1 MKKGIAK
8 KYYKKVNTTFEG
20 LNKQDEFAKIF
31 NNLIDN
37 AETSLYQRERKERRI
52 FDDSWIKE
60 VEDILPVID
69 KLTRNPG
76 ESLKKIQE
84 VVPVERAKKIDAD
97 TVRHLA
103 ANTQLI
109 KSTDDKG
116 NIVPKKV
123 LTSYSD
129 SNLGTYENRFLMT
142 LVDKLF
148 TFIEIRYNLILE
160 KAKTEYVNYLKMESI
175 IDTDNAIISYDITF
189 KIHQKTA
196 EDEVGKKNMDMLK
209 KMTFIRQLITNY
221 KMSKFMK
228 DMSSFTPIRPPIM
241 KTNVILKNYDFKACY
256 DMWVLLDEIDQIGYD
271 VDVYERDVDF
281 DERYI
286 SDLKNAML
294 VIYGAIANNQVEDF
308 EFSYEEPFNYRK
320 KRNPNIL
327 TKYVGDEYI
336 EPMSYLIQDNSLNQ
350 YFLDQ
355 IRKTTNNR
363 YSELRETG
371 IPEKEAINIIY
382 ERLIAIGR
390 SAFIDFINENF
401 NAEEETD
408 ISEKIKIQNKVLGIY
423 RDIEKINKD
432 HTKELTTQKA
442 IATLSVKNY
451 KEELRKEEE
460 YKKMQKEI
468 AEAEAKKKEMDKKLA
483 EQAKEIEEKKRL
495 EKAKKILEE
504 AEKERREKKLR
515 ELREY

>member
-20 LNKQDEFAKIF
+20 LNRQDDFAKIF

-109 KSTDDKG
+109 KSTDEAG
-116 NIVPKKV
+116 NVMPKKV

-129 SNLGTYENRFLMT
+129 SDLGTYENRFLMT

-148 TFIEIRYNLILE
+148 TFIEIRYNLILD
-160 KAKTEYVNYLKMESI
+160 KAKTEYVNYLKLEST
-175 IDTDNAIISYDITF
+175 IDTDDAIIDYDITF

-196 EDEVGKKNMDMLK
+196 EDEVGKKNMEMLK
-209 KMTFIRQLITNY
+209 KMTYIRQLITNY
-221 KMSKFMK
+221 KMSRFMK
-228 DMSSFTPIRPPIM
+228 DMSNFVPIRPPIM
-241 KTNVILKNYDFKACY
+241 KTNVILKNYDFRACY
-256 DMWVLLDEIDQIGYD
+256 DMWVLLDEIDQVGYD
-271 VDVYERDVDF
+271 VDVYERDVKF
-281 DERYI
+281 DEKYFD
-286 SDLKNAML
+286 DLKNAML
-294 VIYGAIANNQVEDF
+294 VIYGAISNNQVEEF

-320 KRNPNIL
+320 KRNPKIL
-327 TKYVGDEYI
+327 SKYIGDEYI
-336 EPMSYLIQDNSLNQ
+336 EPMNYIIQDNSLNQ

-355 IRKTTNNR
+355 IRRSNNQR
-363 YSELRETG
+363 YSDLRETG
-371 IPEKEAINIIY
+371 IPEKEAIDIIY
-382 ERLIAIGR
+382 ERLTAIGR
-390 SAFIDFINENF
+390 AAFIDFINDNF
-401 NAEEETD
+401 KPEEEKD
-408 ISEKIKIQNKVLGIY
+408 INEKIKIQNKILAIY
-423 RDIEKINKD
+423 RDIERINKE
-432 HTKELTTQKA
+432 HTKELSTQKA

-451 KEELRKEEE
+451 KEELKKEIE
-460 YKKMQKEI
+460 YKKLQKEI
-468 AEAEAKKKEMDKKLA
+468 EDAEAKKKEMDKRRA
-483 EQAKEIEEKKRL
+483 EQAREIEEKKRL
-495 EKAKKILEE
+495 EKAKKILED